1 MAQFN
6 SDESG
11 PNDYERKSRLARFE
25 GSGAISSSDYFGRDE
40 GGGGGGGGSGPG
52 RAGSADFDVSAGEL
66 INKLSF
72 QVSYICTDNPEATA
86 CLLACVALVLKLQ
99 CTWHQKRKQCFCVLC
114 SLATTL
120 PSGPG

>member
-6 SDESG
+6 SDEAG

-40 GGGGGGGGSGPG
+40 GGGGGGGGSGSSGPG
-52 RAGSADFDVSAGEL
+52 RAGSADFDVSAVEL

-72 QVSYICTDNPEATA
+72 QVP
-86 CLLACVALVLKLQ
+86 
-99 CTWHQKRKQCFCVLC
+99 KQ
-114 SLATTL
+114 SMHN
-120 PSGPG
+120 GK

>member
-40 GGGGGGGGSGPG
+40 GGGGGSSGPG

-72 QVSYICTDNPEATA
+72 QVPKQSMHSRNQDGRPRHARIA
-86 CLLACVALVLKLQ
+86 ALQ
-99 CTWHQKRKQCFCVLC
+99 QK
-114 SLATTL
+114 
-120 PSGPG
+120 